1 MSAPHHIGR
10 RSFLKLASGSLAV
23 AGAAGAGGWV
33 LENRSRNLF
42 QVCHERTL
50 MQTSVSINVL
60 AADTEAARQAIA
72 QAYTRMESTVSVLS
86 RFDPSSAVSRLN
98 REGRLENP
106 PPLLRQVLSS
116 ALEISVRTEGD
127 FDITVAPVLDYF
139 LAQPRPLVLD
149 PAMRGAVARREALV
163 GYKSLSLTKDAIVLK
178 HAGMAVT
185 LDGIAK
191 GFVVDQGIAALR
203 SAGIEYAL
211 IDAGGDL
218 RAIAGSD
225 PGRYWNVGIVDPLHD
240 GRLAAVL
247 RLRNA
252 ALSTSG
258 NYQVFFSADRRLFH
272 IINPHTGY
280 SPDRYSSVTVMA
292 EETMETDAMSVAGF
306 SMPLPRLKQIMAERR
321 HEWLA
326 FSFDG
331 KARWRSRGLPLVSG
345 AAKMV

>member
-1 MSAPHHIGR
+1 MSTLHRVAR
-10 RSFLKLASGSLAV
+10 RPFLKLAAGGLLA
-23 AGAAGAGGWV
+23 AGAAASGAWV
-33 LENRSRNLF
+33 VANRGRNLY
-42 QVCHERTL
+42 QVRHERTL

-60 AADTEAARQAIA
+60 TADTAAGRRAIA
-72 QAYTRMESTVSVLS
+72 QAYARMAGAVSVLS
-86 RFDPSSAVSRLN
+86 RFDPASAVSRLN
-98 REGRLENP
+98 RTGRLDSP
-106 PPLLRQVLSS
+106 PLLLRQVLGR
-116 ALEISVRTEGD
+116 ALEISSRTDGD

-149 PAMRGAVARREALV
+149 PAMRDAIAQREALV
-163 GYKSLSLTKDAIVLK
+163 GYKSVSLAKDAVTLNRP
-178 HAGMAVT
+178 GMAVT

-203 SAGIEYAL
+203 AAGIEYAL

-240 GRLAAVL
+240 SRLAAVL

-292 EETMETDAMSVAGF
+292 DETTETDAMSVAGF
-306 SMPLPRLKQIMAERR
+306 SMPMPRLKQVMAERR
-321 HEWLA
+321 QEWLV

-331 KARWRSRGLPLVSG
+331 KACWRSRGLPLVSG
-345 AAKMV
+345 AAQVV

>member
-1 MSAPHHIGR
+1 MSATHRIAR
-10 RSFLKLASGSLAV
+10 RPFLKLAAGGLLA
-23 AGAAGAGGWV
+23 AGAAATGGWV
-33 LENRSRNLF
+33 LVNRSRNLF
-42 QVCHERTL
+42 QVRHERTL
-50 MQTSVSINVL
+50 MQTSVSVNVL
-60 AADTEAARQAIA
+60 AADTEAARHQIA
-72 QAYTRMESTVSVLS
+72 QAYARMDTVVSVLS
-86 RFDPSSAVSRLN
+86 RFDAKSAVSRLN
-98 REGRLENP
+98 REGRLDGP
-106 PPLLRQVLSS
+106 PPLVHQVLDR
-116 ALEISVRTEGD
+116 ALEISTRTDGD

-149 PAMRGAVARREALV
+149 PATRDAVARREALV
-163 GYKSLSLTKDAIVLK
+163 GYKSIFLTKDAVVLNR
-178 HAGMAVT
+178 AGMAVT

-203 SAGIEYAL
+203 AAGIEYAL

-218 RAIAGSD
+218 RAIAGGD
-225 PGRYWNVGIVDPLHD
+225 PGRYWNVGIVDPLQD
-240 GRLAAVL
+240 SRLAAVL

-280 SPDRYSSVTVMA
+280 SPDDYSSVTVMA

-306 SMPLPRLKQIMAERR
+306 SMPLPRLKQVMAERR
-321 HEWLA
+321 QEWLV

-331 KARWRSRGLPLVSG
+331 KARWRSKGLPLVSG
-345 AAKMV
+345 AADVV

>member
-1 MSAPHHIGR
+1 MPAANHIAR
-10 RSFLKLASGSLAV
+10 RPFLKLAAGGLLAV
-23 AGAAGAGGWV
+23 GAAATGGWV
-33 LENRSRNLF
+33 MANRSRNLF
-42 QVCHERTL
+42 QVRHERTL

-60 AADTEAARQAIA
+60 APDADAARLAIA
-72 QAYTRMESTVSVLS
+72 QAYARMETAVSVLS
-86 RFDPSSAVSRLN
+86 RFDPKSAVSRLN
-98 REGRLENP
+98 REGRLDSP
-106 PPLLRQVLSS
+106 PPLLRQVLDRALTIS
-116 ALEISVRTEGD
+116 ARTEGD

-149 PAMRGAVARREALV
+149 PAKRQAIARREALV
-163 GYKSLSLTKDAIVLK
+163 GYKSVSLTRDAVSLM

-191 GFVVDQGIAALR
+191 GFIVDQGIAALR
-203 SAGIEYAL
+203 AAGIEYAL

-218 RAIAGSD
+218 RAIAGRD

-240 GRLAAVL
+240 SRLAAVL

-258 NYQVFFSADRRLFH
+258 NYHVFFSVDRRLFH
-272 IINPHTGY
+272 IINPRTGY

-292 EETMETDAMSVAGF
+292 EEAMETDAMSVAGF
-306 SMPLPRLKQIMAERR
+306 SMTLPRLKQVMAERR
-321 HEWLA
+321 EEWLV

-331 KARWRSRGLPLVSG
+331 KARWRSGGLPLVSG
-345 AAKMV
+345 AAEVV